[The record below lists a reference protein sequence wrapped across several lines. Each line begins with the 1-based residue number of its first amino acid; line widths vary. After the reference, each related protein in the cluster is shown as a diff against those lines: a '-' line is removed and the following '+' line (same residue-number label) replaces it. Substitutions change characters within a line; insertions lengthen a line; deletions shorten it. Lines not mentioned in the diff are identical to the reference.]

1 MSDRQRAFTLFEVM
15 AAVAVL
21 GFAVTMLARGAIAG
35 MGYEG
40 DASRRL
46 AASLIADRALFEVE
60 SAFAVGAV
68 PEVGRQESETE
79 DEFRLAVE
87 VAPLD
92 PAALGIGA
100 LFAADPAAADLGQE
114 PAGSP
119 GASAAQGAVPTLL
132 LVSVRVAW
140 SEGLTEQAVTR
151 TTFAFDATAAA
162 AALGSA
168 QEGEASASSEPAAPE
183 GGGRNAPRRSRV
195 RQPQEGGEE
204 EP

>member
-1 MSDRQRAFTLFEVM
+1 MSDRRRAFTLFEVM

-60 SAFAVGAV
+60 SAFALGAV
-68 PEVGRQESETE
+68 PEIGRQESETE

-100 LFAADPAAADLGQE
+100 LFATDPAAGAR
-114 PAGSP
+114 AGAAA
-119 GASAAQGAVPTLL
+119 GAPPAQGNAPTLL

-140 SEGLTEQAVTR
+140 TEGLTEQAVTR

-162 AALGSA
+162 AALGSQ
-168 QEGEASASSEPAAPE
+168 QEGEASATATPAPTGRMPSAP
-183 GGGRNAPRRSRV
+183 GGRPGRA
-195 RQPQEGGEE
+195 RQPQESGEE

>member
-1 MSDRQRAFTLFEVM
+1 MSDRRRGFTLFEVM

-60 SAFAVGAV
+60 SAFALGAV

-100 LFAADPAAADLGQE
+100 LFTSDPAAAD
-114 PAGSP
+114 PAQAP
-119 GASAAQGAVPTLL
+119 AAQGNAPTLL

-140 SEGLTEQAVTR
+140 TEGLAEQAVTR

-162 AALGSA
+162 AALGSE
-168 QEGEASASSEPAAPE
+168 QEGEAGDASATATPAARA
-183 GGGRNAPRRSRV
+183 GRARSAPRSPGRFRD
-195 RQPQEGGEE
+195 RQDDAVE

>member
-1 MSDRQRAFTLFEVM
+1 MSDRRRAFTLFEVM

-60 SAFAVGAV
+60 SAFALGAV
-68 PEVGRQESETE
+68 PEVGLQESETE

-100 LFAADPAAADLGQE
+100 LFAADPAA
-114 PAGSP
+114 
-119 GASAAQGAVPTLL
+119 GAPAAQAPTAQGNAPTLL

-140 SEGLTEQAVTR
+140 TEGLAEQAVTR

-162 AALGSA
+162 AALGSE
-168 QEGEASASSEPAAPE
+168 QEGEASASEAPAEPA
-183 GGGRNAPRRSRV
+183 GRAGRGRSQSSGRV
-195 RQPQEGGEE
+195 RDRQDGGEE
-204 EP
+204 